1 MAEQEHQ
8 GTMSLYDFSEEQ
20 LEQFCRAHF
29 PTVLNEFKPD
39 MSKAQKVRALVAYCD
54 RQGQIAWLVELVRR
68 EEISHAAAEGQ
79 KRQNPY
85 VGPRA
90 FVRGE
95 HLYGR
100 DREVQRLVNLLIA
113 ERIVLLYSPSGAGKT
128 SLIHAALIPEL
139 EEEMFQVLPVV
150 RVNLI
155 TQATTG
161 KTPARTATT
170 NRYLASVMLALE
182 EMLPEEDQMSSAEL
196 AGMHLKQ
203 EMDRLDAYLQTTD
216 GRSPRADDDNED
228 EYEDEYEEYDDELEP
243 SGRVLIFDQF
253 EEILT
258 LDPTDHEGRMAF
270 FEQVG
275 EVLQDRYCW
284 ALFAI
289 REDFLA
295 ALDPYL
301 RPIPTRF
308 NATFRLDLLG
318 VEEAHSAIKK
328 PAKELGVEFTDAA
341 VTRLVDDLRQVK
353 VPAEDGS
360 LETRLGTY
368 VEPVQLQVVCYRLWE
383 KLPPEKERIEEAD
396 LAVIGD
402 VDYALADYYAERVT
416 TIAEETDVSERF
428 IRDWFDQYLITEQS
442 IRGQVIQ
449 GVDESEGL
457 SNRVIDR
464 LIDAHLVR
472 AEKRRGVIWYE
483 LAHDRL
489 IDPVQQSNAD
499 WRQANLSMLQEQAA
513 IWDTH
518 NRPAE
523 LLLRDQMLK
532 DAEKWAATHADEMTD
547 TERMYLERSREGQ
560 AMVERERRSK
570 YVITALAVI
579 ATVSTV
585 IAMMFFLDQ
594 VKETM
599 QVSSERNTSD
609 AWRKQYVDVW
619 QKTLEAQ
626 QMGLEDSWST
636 YDAVHQTSVAVE
648 KTATASRGQSLAER
662 ATNMAKAKTAEYE
675 VEQAREQ
682 ITQMSETGVVIQA
695 TQNILLAE
703 QQTQLAS
710 VTAYPLPPTHTP
722 TDTPTPT
729 PTNTP
734 TDTHTPT
741 NTPTDTNTPTRKPR
755 RPPPSYPSPRPPER
769 EPQQTVAPYDTPENQ
784 STEVSPDFPAPIA
797 TEATTPYPVPD
808 DVSPIS
814 MPDVR
819 GEPPADA
826 QEQIREQVTVI
837 GVKPTFV
844 IELQTDIG
852 GGLRYPTAEVE
863 QTDPRPSATLGPQTE
878 VFTLY
883 VRGGE

>member
-1 MAEQEHQ
+1 
-8 GTMSLYDFSEEQ
+8 
-20 LEQFCRAHF
+20 LEQFCREHF
-29 PTVLNEFKPD
+29 PTVLNEFKPE

-54 RQGQIAWLVELVRR
+54 RQGQIAWLVELVRQ
-68 EEISHAAAEGQ
+68 EQASHAAAEPQ

-100 DREVQRLVNLLIA
+100 DREVRRLVNLLIA

-139 EEEMFQVLPVV
+139 EDELFQVLPVV
-150 RVNLI
+150 RVNLVA
-155 TQATTG
+155 QAATG
-161 KTPARTATT
+161 KTPARAATT

-182 EMLPEEDQMSSAEL
+182 EMLPEENQMSSAEL

-203 EMDRLDAYLQTTD
+203 QMDRLHTYGQTTT
-216 GRSPRADDDNED
+216 GQSSRVDDDD
-228 EYEDEYEEYDDELEP
+228 EEDEYEEDDDWLEP

-258 LDPTDHEGRMAF
+258 LDPTDHEGRMTF
-270 FEQVG
+270 FAQVG
-275 EVLQDRYCW
+275 EVLQDRHCW

-328 PAKELGVEFTDAA
+328 PAEEIGVEFTDAA

-383 KLPPEKERIEEAD
+383 KLPPEKERIEETD

-402 VDYALADYYAERVT
+402 VDYALADYYAERVA

-489 IDPVQQSNAD
+489 IDPVQQSNAE

-626 QMGLEDSWST
+626 QVVLEDSWST
-636 YDAVHQTSVAVE
+636 YDAVHQTAVAVE
-648 KTATASRGQSLAER
+648 KTATASRGESLAER

-682 ITQMSETGVVIQA
+682 ITRVRETGVVIQS

-729 PTNTP
+729 HTP
-734 TDTHTPT
+734 TDTNTPT
-741 NTPTDTNTPTRKPR
+741 NTPTDTNTPTRRPTR
-755 RPPPSYPSPRPPER
+755 TPYPPPPPTEGGR
-769 EPQQTVAPYDTPENQ
+769 EQTVAPYETPQNQ
-784 STEVSPDFPAPIA
+784 STEVPPDFPAPTA
-797 TEATTPYPVPD
+797 TEATTPYPEPGD
-808 DVSPIS
+808 ASSIS

-819 GEPPADA
+819 GDSPDNA
-826 QEQIREQVTVI
+826 QEKIREQVTVI

-844 IELQTDIG
+844 IELQTNIG
-852 GGLRYPTAEVE
+852 GGLRYPTEEVE

-883 VRGGE
+883 VRRGE